1 MAKKHSTEFLRTNP
15 WWREDEYAAHD
26 SLFSLM
32 TYLDDRQSS
41 YIDRAKE
48 NWVLFDRDQALRGM
62 GRRGRDYG
70 GARGPRLTL
79 NVIRSTINTVQS
91 KIIQTKPRP
100 TFLTIGQGQRAQRK
114 AKNTQA
120 FSDGML
126 YHANAYDVLG
136 QETVTDA
143 CTFGTGIAKA
153 ERGVDGKPSVVNI
166 PFIEARVEFA
176 DGKRR
181 EPRCFYHYRPVLRDE
196 LLDRYGDDKAARDL
210 ILEAPDAA
218 KEHLVYEDELT
229 DQVLVCEAHR
239 RPGAP
244 GGDDGRH
251 VITLENGTLLDEGWE
266 RRLPYALL
274 RWGRRPMGMWGY
286 GIPDQLRSLQYEINL
301 LLLSIQEQMRSCGP
315 KVFVER
321 GSSVNQDE
329 ITNEIWSV
337 IEYTGQ
343 EPKFAMFQ
351 AVQPELFQQLDRLY
365 QRAFDEVGV
374 SALAARSEKPAGL
387 NSGKALTTF
396 SDLETAK
403 FTAFGQSYER
413 LVRDVAE
420 LFLEDVL
427 HDDDEDS
434 KVKSITAPVRRYRQR
449 YLEKVDKSDIVSS
462 LDECVTQVFPT
473 SALAQTPAAKME
485 QVGEWQDRGWL
496 EKAEAMQLM
505 DLPDLENATALATA
519 PLEYIDM
526 SIERMLEDGE
536 VLRPEKWIDLKTARM
551 RVAQA
556 LMRAQLQKVPEERWR
571 LLATYLDACNRQLQE
586 QAPAPAPG
594 GPPGAAAPT
603 PLPGGPPA
611 PMMPAAPPQAA

>member
-1 MAKKHSTEFLRTNP
+1 MVKKQTAEHLRTHP
-15 WWREDEYAAHD
+15 WWREEEWEAHG
-26 SLFSLM
+26 SLFALM
-32 TYLDDRQSS
+32 TFLDDRQKS
-41 YIDRAKE
+41 YLNRARD
-48 NWVLFDRDQALRGM
+48 NWVLYDRDQALRGM
-62 GRRGRDYG
+62 ARRGQDYG

-120 FSDGML
+120 YSDGML

-143 CTFGTGIAKA
+143 CTFGTGIAKE
-153 ERGVDGKPSVVNI
+153 ERGLDGRPRVLNI
-166 PFIEARVEFA
+166 PFIETRVEYA

-181 EPRCFYHYRPVLRDE
+181 DPRCVYHYRAVLRDE
-196 LLDRYGDDKAARDL
+196 LLDQYGEDKALRNL
-210 ILEAPDAA
+210 ILEASDAHQD
-218 KEHLVYEDELT
+218 HLVYDDELT

-244 GGDDGRH
+244 GKEDGRH
-251 VITLENGTLLDEGWE
+251 IIALENGTLVDEPWR
-266 RRLPYALL
+266 RRLPYAFL

-301 LLLSIQEQMRSCGP
+301 LLLTIQEQMRSAGP
-315 KVFVER
+315 KVFVDR
-321 GSSVNQDE
+321 ASSINQDE
-329 ITNEIWSV
+329 ITNEIWGI
-337 IEYTGQ
+337 IEYTGA
-343 EPKFAMFQ
+343 PPTMAMFQ

-387 NSGKALTTF
+387 NSGRALTTF

-420 LFLEDVL
+420 MFLEDVL
-427 HDDDEDS
+427 HDEDEDS
-434 KVKSITAPVRRYRQR
+434 AVKTITAPVRRHRQR
-449 YLEKVDKSDIVSS
+449 YLEKVQKSDIVSS

-496 EKAEAMQLM
+496 DKAEAMQLM

-536 VLRPEKWIDLKTARM
+536 PLRPEPWVDLKVARM
-551 RVAQA
+551 RVGQA
-556 LMRAQLQKVPEERWR
+556 LMRAQVHKVPEERWS
-571 LLATYLDACNRQLQE
+571 LLATYLDACNRMLKEAE
-586 QAPAPAPG
+586 QPPPMPGGPPGVGAPTPPMPG
-594 GPPGAAAPT
+594 GPPGA
-603 PLPGGPPA
+603 
-611 PMMPAAPPQAA
+611 MPQAA

>member
-1 MAKKHSTEFLRTNP
+1 MAKKHSAEFLRTNP
-15 WWREDEYAAHD
+15 WWREKEYDAHG

-32 TYLDDRQSS
+32 TYLDDRQRS
-41 YIDRAKE
+41 YIDRARE
-48 NWVLFDRDQALRGM
+48 NWVLYDRDQALRGM
-62 GRRGRDYG
+62 AQRGKDYG
-70 GARGPRLTL
+70 GPRGPRLTL

-153 ERGVDGKPSVVNI
+153 ERGTDRKPRVVNV
-166 PFIEARVEFA
+166 PFIEARVEYA

-181 EPRCFYHYRPVLRDE
+181 DPRCIYHYRPVLRDE
-196 LLDRYGDDKAARDL
+196 LLDMYGDDAEAKSL
-210 ILEAPDAA
+210 ILEAPDAHRD
-218 KEHLVYEDELT
+218 HLVYEDELT

-244 GGDDGRH
+244 GRDDGRH
-251 VITLENGTLLDEGWE
+251 IIALENGTLCDDVWR
-266 RRLPYALL
+266 RRLPYAFL

-301 LLLSIQEQMRSCGP
+301 LLLTIQEQMRSAGP
-315 KVFVER
+315 KVFVDR
-321 GSSVNQDE
+321 ASSINQDE
-329 ITNEIWSV
+329 ITNEIWGV
-337 IEYTGQ
+337 IEYTGA
-343 EPKFAMFQ
+343 PPTMAMFQ

-387 NSGKALTTF
+387 NSGKALNTF

-403 FTAFGQSYER
+403 FTSFGQSYER
-413 LVRDVAE
+413 TVRDVAE
-420 LFLEDVL
+420 LFLEDAL
-427 HDDDEDS
+427 NDDAEDS
-434 KVKSITAPVRRYRQR
+434 AVKTVMAPVKRHRQR
-449 YLEKVDKSDIVSS
+449 YLEKVNKSDIISS

-496 EKAEAMQLM
+496 DKAEAMQLM
-505 DLPDLENATALATA
+505 DLPDLENATAMATA

-526 SIERMLEDGE
+526 CIERMLDDGE
-536 VLRPEKWIDLKTARM
+536 ALRPEPWVDVETAKV
-551 RVAQA
+551 RVAHA
-556 LMRAQLQKVPEERWR
+556 LMLAQIREVPESRWQ
-571 LLATYLDACNRQLQE
+571 LLATYLDVLMRRSQP
-586 QAPAPAPG
+586 QAPSPG
-594 GPPGAAAPT
+594 GPPGAAAP
-603 PLPGGPPA
+603 PPPMPAGPPGA
-611 PMMPAAPPQAA
+611 MPMPGAPPQAA